1 MDRWWV
7 HRRGPC
13 CCLEQWRTQL
23 PLQAADQV
31 CAFCLVVWLLIIVM
45 WSSFSCKLLCFRIHP
60 ARQNDCTIL
69 LWFLARLF
77 LTAVCTLL
85 FAYFFIPI
93 TCIIFSLWPVVGSSD
108 NRGNFMLVSCHLK
121 PSFTVSIHSLA
132 LKAICNVSKIENYFN
147 GIFIGTAHF
156 SLDHCF
162 LILLWSPYGI
172 GQTIIFSSC
181 PLFFLLFFPRLISAA
196 ADWMSAILPHMVWL

>member
-1 MDRWWV
+1 MDWWWV
-7 HRRGPC
+7 HRCGPSR
-13 CCLEQWRTQL
+13 CLEQWRTQL

-31 CAFCLVVWLLIIVM
+31 CTFSLVVWLLIIVM
-45 WSSFSCKLLCFRIHP
+45 WSSSLCKLLLCFRMHP
-60 ARQNDCTIL
+60 DRQNDCTIL

-85 FAYFFIPI
+85 FAYFVIPI
-93 TCIIFSLWPVVGSSD
+93 TCIIFSLWPAVDSSD

-121 PSFTVSIHSLA
+121 PSFTVSINSLI
-132 LKAICNVSKIENYFN
+132 LKAICNVLKVENYFN

-162 LILLWSPYGI
+162 SYFIMVALWNRADHY
-172 GQTIIFSSC
+172 IFI
-181 PLFFLLFFPRLISAA
+181 LISAT
-196 ADWMSAILPHMVWL
+196 ADWMSAILPHMVWP